1 MPTPYTIPVAFS
13 FEVRIPGFSNE
24 GECSFRDVGGL
35 VVKLDLESIN
45 EGGVNDYAHKF
56 PKRATYNELVFK
68 RGILTGSSQLFPW
81 INDAI
86 RNFTFK
92 PKQIYIS
99 LINEQKSPI
108 IRWRVENAFPVG
120 MEISEFKA
128 QENSLAIE
136 TLTIAYDYFVRTG

>member
-1 MPTPYTIPVAFS
+1 MPTPYSIPVAYS
-13 FEVRIPGFSNE
+13 FEVRVPGFSNE

-35 VVKLDLESIN
+35 VVKLELESIN

-56 PKRATYNELVFK
+56 PKRAAYNELVFK
-68 RGILTGSSQLFPW
+68 RGILTGSQFTTW

-86 RNFTFK
+86 RNFNFK

-99 LINEQKSPI
+99 LIDEQKTPV

-120 MEISEFKA
+120 IEIAEFKA
-128 QENSLAIE
+128 QENALAIE

>member
-1 MPTPYTIPVAFS
+1 MPTPYDIPVAFS

-35 VVKLDLESIN
+35 VVKLDLETIN

-56 PKRATYNELVFK
+56 PKRAKYNELVLK
-68 RGILTGSSQLFPW
+68 RGILTGSQLVTW

-86 RNFTFK
+86 RNFNFS
-92 PKQIYIS
+92 PKQVYIS

-120 MEISEFKA
+120 IEIAEFKA
-128 QENSLAIE
+128 QDNSLAIE